1 MFEAINQLIK
11 NAEDTLF
18 DADAVLTDAE
28 RNARADFIKTIQEY
42 AIIFE
47 NVDPETVRQG
57 Q

>member
-47 NVDPETVRQG
+47 NVDPATVRQG